1 MATTSAPSPSSEEAG
16 GLKRLRHASGRLFFQ
31 GITGFVIRRVLL
43 GALTLAL
50 VSVIIFAATQALP
63 SDPAKALLGRTATPD
78 SLKALREQL
87 HLDRP
92 VIDQYGSWVKGMVTL
107 NPGTS
112 IASGEPVSKVISD
125 ALVNS
130 AFLVLCSA
138 IISIPLALGLGILAA
153 VRRDRWFDTGSSLGL
168 LLLAALPEFVAGIA
182 LVLLFG
188 TVVFQWFPPAALIA
202 PGVRPWHYMNELV
215 LPIATLAIAVVPY
228 IARFMRASLIEVL
241 ESDYVEMARLKGLPE
256 REVVFRHA
264 LPNAIVPSIQAIA
277 LTLVYLAGGI
287 VAVEFVF
294 SYPGIG
300 AKLVGAVANRDMPVS
315 QTVALLIA
323 AIYVGVNLL
332 ADIATILVS
341 PRVRTS
347 L

>member
-1 MATTSAPSPSSEEAG
+1 MATTSAPSPSNDAIG
-16 GLKRLRHASGRLFFQ
+16 GLRRLRRTSGRLFFR
-31 GITGFVIRRVLL
+31 GISGFLIRRIFL
-43 GALTLAL
+43 GALTLAI
-50 VSVIIFAATQALP
+50 VSIIIFAATQALP

-87 HLDRP
+87 HLNRP
-92 VIDQYGSWVKGMVTL
+92 VIDQYWDWVKGMFTL

-112 IASGEPVSKVISD
+112 IASSLPVSTVIGP

-130 AFLVLCSA
+130 SFLVLCSA
-138 IISIPLALGLGILAA
+138 IVSIPLALVIGILA
-153 VRRDRWFDTGSSLGL
+153 VVHRDRIFDNSSSFVL
-168 LLLAALPEFVAGIA
+168 LMLAALPEFVAGIA

-188 TVVFQWFPPAALIA
+188 TTVFRWFPPDALIP
-202 PGVRPWHYMNELV
+202 PGDRPWSHMNELV
-215 LPIATLAIAVVPY
+215 LPIATLAIAVAPY

-323 AIYVGVNLL
+323 TTYIVVNLL

>member
-1 MATTSAPSPSSEEAG
+1 MRPFRG
-16 GLKRLRHASGRLFFQ
+16 ISGFF
-31 GITGFVIRRVLL
+31 VRRIAL
-43 GALTLAL
+43 GALTLVI

-63 SDPAKALLGRTATPD
+63 SDPAKALLGRNATAD

-87 HLDRP
+87 HLNRP
-92 VIDQYGSWVKGMVTL
+92 VVDQYLSWAKGMLTL

-112 IASGEPVSKVISD
+112 IAAGLPVSKVISD
-125 ALVNS
+125 AMVNS
-130 AFLVLCSA
+130 GFLVLCA
-138 IISIPLALGLGILAA
+138 ALVSIPLALGIGIWAA
-153 VRRDRWFDTGSSLGL
+153 IRRDGLFDAGSSLVL
-168 LLLAALPEFVAGIA
+168 LMLAALPEFVAGIG

-188 TVVFQWFPPAALIA
+188 TVVFKVLPPDALIA
-202 PGVRPWHYMNELV
+202 PGSRPWDHLRELV
-215 LPIATLAIAVVPY
+215 LPVVTLSMVVVPY
-228 IARFMRASLIEVL
+228 VARFMRASLIEVL

-256 REVVFRHA
+256 GEVVLRHA

-300 AKLVGAVANRDMPVS
+300 AKLVDSVQNRDMPVS
-315 QTVALLIA
+315 QAISLLIA
-323 AIYVGVNLL
+323 AIYVTVNLA